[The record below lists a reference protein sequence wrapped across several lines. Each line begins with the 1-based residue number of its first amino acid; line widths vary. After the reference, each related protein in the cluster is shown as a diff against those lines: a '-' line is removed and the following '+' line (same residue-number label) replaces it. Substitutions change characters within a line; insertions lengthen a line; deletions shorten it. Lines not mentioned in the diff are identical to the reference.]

1 MNKRVTA
8 IGLTAGLLAGAGAG
22 LILEMSGNA
31 GAASNVAVAAVAP
44 DDTTASNDTATND
57 TATNDTATNDTADPT
72 GDHTARLLEVLTPL
86 VTDGTLTQEQLD
98 KVVATLESAGPIG
111 RPGGPGG
118 QHGPGDHGGRGGMGG
133 GLDTV
138 ASVLGLTVDD
148 VRTAVQGGQTIAQ
161 LAEANGSSAQAVI
174 DALVAEVKAHFDAE
188 VATGEHTQADA
199 DARIADATTR
209 ITDMVNNTP
218 TAGPGGPGG
227 FGGPGGRGPGHDGD
241 RDGHGNGNGNGTT
254 GTGGAIDGGPS
265 DTPTT
270 AGA

>member
-31 GAASNVAVAAVAP
+31 GAASNAAVITVAP
-44 DDTTASNDTATND
+44 DDTSSSSTGTDAA
-57 TATNDTATNDTADPT
+57 APT
-72 GDHTARLLEVLTPL
+72 GDHTARLQEVLQPL
-86 VTDGTLTQEQLD
+86 VADGTLTQDQLD
-98 KVVATLESAGPIG
+98 KVITTLESAGPVG
-111 RPGGPGG
+111 GPNGGPGG
-118 QHGPGDHGGRGGMGG
+118 GPDGGPDGGPGRGHRGPGMGMGG

-138 ASVLGLTVDD
+138 ASVLGLTADE
-148 VRTAVQGGQTIAQ
+148 VRTAVEGGQTIAQ

-174 DALVAEVKAHFDAE
+174 DALVAEVTAHFDEE
-188 VATGEHTQADA
+188 VAAGEHTQEDA

-218 TAGPGGPGG
+218 AGGLGGPGGPGG
-227 FGGPGGRGPGHDGD
+227 RGHGPGGMDGD
-241 RDGHGNGNGNGTT
+241 
-254 GTGGAIDGGPS
+254 I